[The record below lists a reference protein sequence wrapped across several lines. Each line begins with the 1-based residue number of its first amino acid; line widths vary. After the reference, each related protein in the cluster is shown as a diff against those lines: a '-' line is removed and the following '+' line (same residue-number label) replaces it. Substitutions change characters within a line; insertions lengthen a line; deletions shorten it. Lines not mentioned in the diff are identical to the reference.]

1 MDGMIFV
8 RTAVFMHYIRSEVPF
23 FLPATVLNRLC
34 ATHTGGYG
42 FCHIPTAPGTYEI
55 DCPTWIPEV
64 CVVGI
69 GSLLKGASEL
79 VKDDGLGYVGL
90 NHRSAS
96 PPLSMT
102 HVTLIRCKRSGFGGA
117 AVLVFLCG
125 RQPAF
130 ENGGGHPHAR
140 R

>member
-1 MDGMIFV
+1 MHAKGLRAGRSSIFRSGVKTHMDGMIFV

-34 ATHTGGYG
+34 ATHTHTGGYG

-69 GSLLKGASEL
+69 GSKE
-79 VKDDGLGYVGL
+79 
-90 NHRSAS
+90 
-96 PPLSMT
+96 PLS
-102 HVTLIRCKRSGFGGA
+102 L
-117 AVLVFLCG
+117 
-125 RQPAF
+125 
-130 ENGGGHPHAR
+130 
-140 R
+140 